1 MVKFN
6 LSERNLEKYVYG
18 HVCHIYWD
26 LGSKR
31 KKKFSIG
38 NRVLAKKASRQFFV
52 RLWKQ
57 RRSKSVSERM
67 TLLYFFWHLPSFQ
80 KIQCPNVSFFS
91 FLHLFLVFSFPFSPF
106 LLFPGYLI
114 TVVVIFFVYRFI

>member
-1 MVKFN
+1 MATFATSIGIWAQK
-6 LSERNLEKYVYG
+6 E
-18 HVCHIYWD
+18 
-26 LGSKR
+26 

-91 FLHLFLVFSFPFSPF
+91 
-106 LLFPGYLI
+106 
-114 TVVVIFFVYRFI
+114 